1 MDSGGDQISGK
12 TYTVEE
18 KYNIVM
24 ESLKTDQSIAQLC
37 RKYSINVNTYQR
49 WKEQF
54 LQGAKNGLEGKSKK
68 SPYENQIGEMKA
80 VIADLT
86 MANDALK
93 KIQAGRRR

>member
-1 MDSGGDQISGK
+1 MSGK

-68 SPYENQIGEMKA
+68 SPYENQIEEMKA

>member
-1 MDSGGDQISGK
+1 MDSGGDQMSGK

-49 WKEQF
+49 WK
-54 LQGAKNGLEGKSKK
+54 
-68 SPYENQIGEMKA
+68 
-80 VIADLT
+80 
-86 MANDALK
+86 
-93 KIQAGRRR
+93 